1 MVFLYMALVSPLLDL
16 TEKWTV
22 ELAQKQK
29 LLEHKKALL
38 AKKGQLNKA
47 EQSLTAYLNQLES
60 RFLDGSNAA
69 MAASNLQDILKNLA
83 ATEGVSLLS
92 TKVLPPRETG
102 TYIEVP
108 ISVQLTGNIAQVLS
122 ILYNL
127 EYQKKYLYVTE
138 LEIQAPR
145 RRVKQDQSDSP
156 LRVNLEVAG
165 IIKKRVQI

>member
-1 MVFLYMALVSPLLDL
+1 MALVSPLLDL
-16 TEKWTV
+16 TEQWTV

-29 LLEHKKALL
+29 LLEHKEALL
-38 AKKGQLNKA
+38 AKKVQLNKA

-127 EYQKKYLYVTE
+127 EHQKKYLYVTE

-156 LRVNLEVAG
+156 LRVNLVVAG